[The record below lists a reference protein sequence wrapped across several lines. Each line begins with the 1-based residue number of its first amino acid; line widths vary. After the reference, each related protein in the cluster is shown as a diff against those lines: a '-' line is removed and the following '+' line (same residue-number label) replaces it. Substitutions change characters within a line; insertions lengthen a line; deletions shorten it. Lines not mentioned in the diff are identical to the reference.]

1 MQIEI
6 KKTKAEEEFMDRQ
19 QDAYKTTRMH
29 SQINII
35 EMLQFEQDGFLKY
48 AENEIRQ
55 YYNEGKDIK
64 PLILDLKSY
73 KKKLFSG

>member
-1 MQIEI
+1 MQIEK

-19 QDAYKTTRMH
+19 QDAYKATRMH

-35 EMLQFEQDGFLKY
+35 EMLQTEQDDFLKY
-48 AENEIRQ
+48 AEHEIRQ
-55 YYNEGKDIK
+55 YYNERKDIK